1 MKKIKAVALVLI
13 MILCGAA
20 FARGMQ
26 VEAKANAVQEKLSGE
41 VFRFHVLANSDS
53 KEDQELKMKVK
64 EAVVDYMCENLSN
77 AGNAAEAKAWAI
89 RHKEEL
95 IRTAREVLQE
105 EGCNDQITAEVVR
118 CEFPDKTYG
127 DIITW
132 EEIFSPSF
140 RLNIASHSFTP
151 MDNTRIRIDTRLNFN
166 SSGSRIFMIAFLK
179 KVNPTSITRK
189 DTISAA
195 MYSSLPCPKGC
206 SLSAGFSAIFTPIIP
221 MIEEPAS
228 DKLLNASAVTDTL

>member
-1 MKKIKAVALVLI
+1 MKKIKAVVLVLI
-13 MILCGAA
+13 MILCGAT

-89 RHKEEL
+89 CHKEDL

-105 EGCNDQITAEVVR
+105 DHLPCRLVR
-118 CEFPDKTYG
+118 CTPDQ
-127 DIITW
+127 DW
-132 EEIFSPSF
+132 
-140 RLNIASHSFTP
+140 
-151 MDNTRIRIDTRLNFN
+151 
-166 SSGSRIFMIAFLK
+166 
-179 KVNPTSITRK
+179 
-189 DTISAA
+189 
-195 MYSSLPCPKGC
+195 KGTGAQLVVC
-206 SLSAGFSAIFTPIIP
+206 SLSESLFYGFCPCNCSQRREGRAA
-221 MIEEPAS
+221 ECA
-228 DKLLNASAVTDTL
+228 DG

>member
-1 MKKIKAVALVLI
+1 MKKIKAVVLVLI

-127 DIITW
+127 
-132 EEIFSPSF
+132 
-140 RLNIASHSFTP
+140 RHH
-151 MDNTRIRIDTRLNFN
+151 
-166 SSGSRIFMIAFLK
+166 
-179 KVNPTSITRK
+179 
-189 DTISAA
+189 
-195 MYSSLPCPKGC
+195 LPCRLVRCTPNQDRKGTGAQLVVC
-206 SLSAGFSAIFTPIIP
+206 SLSESLFYGFCPCNCSQRREGRAA
-221 MIEEPAS
+221 ECA
-228 DKLLNASAVTDTL
+228 DG

>member
-77 AGNAAEAKAWAI
+77 AAEAKAWAI

-127 DIITW
+127 DIIFPAGW
-132 EEIFSPSF
+132 YDALRIKIGKAQGHNWWCVIFP
-140 RLNIASHSFTP
+140 P
-151 MDNTRIRIDTRLNFN
+151 MCL
-166 SSGSRIFMIAFLK
+166 
-179 KVNPTSITRK
+179 P
-189 DTISAA
+189 AA
-195 MYSSLPCPKGC
+195 
-206 SLSAGFSAIFTPIIP
+206 
-221 MIEEPAS
+221 EEPQELA
-228 DKLLNASAVTDTL
+228 DVLDAQQLQIVEGQNRYVIKFKALEYYEQIKAWLAGL

>member
-1 MKKIKAVALVLI
+1 MYSFPYVVNNSWYQRQEVHTKMKKIKAVALVLI

-64 EAVVDYMCENLSN
+64 EAVVDYMCENLSD

-127 DIITW
+127 DIIFPAAGTMHFGSRS
-132 EEIFSPSF
+132 ERHRGTTGGVFF
-140 RLNIASHSFTP
+140 
-151 MDNTRIRIDTRLNFN
+151 IRISVLWILSMQLFP
-166 SSGSRIFMIAFLK
+166 K
-179 KVNPTSITRK
+179 KGRK
-189 DTISAA
+189 S
-195 MYSSLPCPKGC
+195 CGVC
-206 SLSAGFSAIFTPIIP
+206 
-221 MIEEPAS
+221 
-228 DKLLNASAVTDTL
+228 

>member
-1 MKKIKAVALVLI
+1 MLSILLVLKTGGTYENEKIKAVALVLI

-64 EAVVDYMCENLSN
+64 EAVVDYMCENLSD

-95 IRTAREVLQE
+95 IR
-105 EGCNDQITAEVVR
+105 
-118 CEFPDKTYG
+118 
-127 DIITW
+127 
-132 EEIFSPSF
+132 
-140 RLNIASHSFTP
+140 RL
-151 MDNTRIRIDTRLNFN
+151 
-166 SSGSRIFMIAFLK
+166 GSL
-179 KVNPTSITRK
+179 
-189 DTISAA
+189 
-195 MYSSLPCPKGC
+195 
-206 SLSAGFSAIFTPIIP
+206 AGRR
-221 MIEEPAS
+221 M
-228 DKLLNASAVTDTL
+228 

>member
-1 MKKIKAVALVLI
+1 MKKIKALALVLI
-13 MILCGAA
+13 MILCGVA

-64 EAVVDYMCENLSN
+64 EAVVDYMCENLSD

-127 DIITW
+127 DITFPAGW
-132 EEIFSPSF
+132 YDA
-140 RLNIASHSFTP
+140 L
-151 MDNTRIRIDTRLNFN
+151 RIKIGKAQGHNWWCVLFPQ
-166 SSGSRIFMIAFLK
+166 MCLPVAFGEPL
-179 KVNPTSITRK
+179 
-189 DTISAA
+189 DD
-195 MYSSLPCPKGC
+195 L
-206 SLSAGFSAIFTPIIP
+206 GFSD
-221 MIEEPAS
+221 EELRVLKSRPQYEPRFA
-228 DKLLNASAVTDTL
+228 LLEWAYSIREN